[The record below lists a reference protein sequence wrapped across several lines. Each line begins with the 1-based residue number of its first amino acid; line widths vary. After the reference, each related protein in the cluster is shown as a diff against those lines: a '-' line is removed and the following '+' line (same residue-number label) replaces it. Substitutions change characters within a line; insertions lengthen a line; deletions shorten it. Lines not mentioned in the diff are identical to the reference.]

1 MVMSFDE
8 KYTQCTRNLENI
20 DMPDCSK
27 DETSLFADF
36 VELLVIFSKG
46 DGVSYGD
53 ILERFFGESDEKNS
67 SERNDANESFID
79 GIFSLIEERRD
90 LYGDQ
95 YPFEVGKEKVITLRM
110 VLSLSQKL
118 YLFLLISSSL
128 NIFKSF
134 NAEIA
139 KDFEMVSCEAIKS
152 FLPNAIVKHFG
163 KLSEYKGNAKE
174 KIKNL
179 ADDLGLPIDDYEIE
193 CVGERNVQERG
204 LDIVSWIPFE
214 DKCQNKIIFLC
225 QCACGKQ
232 YESKQHDVRR
242 FEHYYRFYRTKPQRT
257 LFVPYALINPKDGK
271 FYHSDYIE
279 DDYLVFERLRIIGLT
294 KRRGDV
300 FKLLMSIDLVE
311 RCIQDYRT

>member
-1 MVMSFDE
+1 MSFDE